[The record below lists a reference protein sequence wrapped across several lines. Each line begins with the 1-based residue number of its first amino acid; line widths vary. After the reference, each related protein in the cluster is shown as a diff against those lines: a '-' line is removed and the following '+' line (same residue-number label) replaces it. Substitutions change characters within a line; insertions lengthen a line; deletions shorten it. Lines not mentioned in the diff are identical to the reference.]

1 MSRRYREKGSTHLKE
16 AWVPLIYTMTKEGR
30 VFNWVG
36 VLSLTLSDA
45 IGRAKYHAPNVEPEF
60 YMSSFILYILCAKI
74 GKKIPMKE
82 LV

>member
-1 MSRRYREKGSTHLKE
+1 
-16 AWVPLIYTMTKEGR
+16 
-30 VFNWVG
+30 VG